1 MENTTASERT
11 RASLA
16 PAPTVTDVRSQRA
29 RMERMAVTPLGGG
42 VYEVESQSGNTYS
55 VDLPGGR
62 CTCPDHNFR
71 GVRCKHIRRVAMEV
85 TEGLVPPPGQRTVA
99 CANCGDETFV
109 DETSEGP
116 HFCDECG
123 LAPGEAVVDRETG
136 DLLVVVRTT
145 DRRADEVEIANH
157 DCTVAEYHNNRD
169 YRADDVVVEAMYPV
183 PAGLG
188 TDDLKP
194 HHLRRYSFPRGRLA
208 RRGESRGE
216 SSVTNRSVAERE
228 DQSELGEFEVR
239 A

>member
-1 MENTTASERT
+1 MANTTASERT
-11 RASLA
+11 RATLP
-16 PAPTVTDVRSQRA
+16 PAESVRDIRSQRA
-29 RMERMAVTPLGGG
+29 RMERMAVRPLGGG
-42 VYEVESQSGNTYS
+42 VYEIESQSGNVYS

-71 GVRCKHIRRVAMEV
+71 GVRCKHLRRVAMEV
-85 TEGLVPPPGQRTVA
+85 NEGLVPPPSKEAVA
-99 CANCGDETFV
+99 CENCGEETFV
-109 DETSEGP
+109 DEPATGP
-116 HFCDECG
+116 HFCETCW
-123 LAPGEAVVDRETG
+123 LEPGEAVVDRETG

-145 DRRADEVEIANH
+145 DRRADEVRIG
-157 DCTVAEYHNNRD
+157 DSDTTVAEYSTNEG

-208 RRGESRGE
+208 RREE
-216 SSVTNRSVAERE
+216 VTVHD
-228 DQSELGEFEVR
+228 DQLELSDFEMR